1 MRSQTV
7 THSPDAA
14 FRAIADPT
22 RRALLDLLR
31 TEGSLAAG
39 HTAQS
44 FAISRP
50 AVSKH
55 LRILRDAGL
64 IRERREGRH
73 RFYEVDAQPLAAVD
87 KWLESYRVFWKRKL
101 TGLKTFVERE
111 HAREA
116 KSRKRD

>member
-44 FAISRP
+44 FAMSRP

-73 RFYEVDAQPLAAVD
+73 RFYEVDAEPLAAVD
-87 KWLESYRVFWKRKL
+87 RWLASYRVFWKRKL
-101 TGLKTFVERE
+101 TGLKTFVE
-111 HAREA
+111 
-116 KSRKRD
+116 SRKRD